1 VSHVESSALL
11 QRCLITPRQQI
22 GITIKLPEHSYL
34 FLNCDILSYIGINY
48 YYYSLVV
55 VLGITISVLV
65 SRTGTFNAVHLLYN
79 IKPFNV
85 HDKRVSQTSKCLTS
99 LYT

>member
-1 VSHVESSALL
+1 MSHVESSALL

-55 VLGITISVLV
+55 VLGIIISVLV

-79 IKPFNV
+79 IKPFNY
-85 HDKRVSQTSKCLTS
+85 RLNF
-99 LYT
+99 